1 MRYRLV
7 IGIGRVDQEKYPD
20 VKDFDTALEDAVS
33 QFYVPIFST
42 FRITKVEG
50 NIMFTIMTESIT
62 EPAFIGGNH

>member
-1 MRYRLV
+1 MRYKLV

-20 VKDFDTALEDAVS
+20 FKDFDSALDDAVS
-33 QFYVPIFST
+33 QLYVPIFST

-62 EPAFIGGNH
+62 EPAFIGGKH